1 MWKTGKIYKNRSGVD
16 YSFHEVGEN
25 TVEVRFADFGIGR
38 IGGREGQEKLD
49 SLDLGMVDPSGG
61 PYICLGMKVNGRE
74 IVKISDKPNSDDT
87 FLLSLGKEE
96 CPGEGKCED
105 PGCPAYY
112 ADPVVDL
119 FENGNLENL
128 MKTYNRFDLEAQIQ
142 KCWQITD
149 EIDDLYK
156 LVGDSPDFAGIPSG
170 VEDELMNY
178 LLGIKT
184 IYERKFDTL
193 WIMFDKMIQDEVIR

>member
-1 MWKTGKIYKNRSGVD
+1 MWKTGEIYKNRSGVD

-25 TVEVRFADFGIGR
+25 TVEVRFADFGFGR
-38 IGGREGQEKLD
+38 VGGRDGQEKLD
-49 SLDLGMVDPSGG
+49 PSDLGMVDPSGG
-61 PYICLGMKVNGRE
+61 PYIALGMRVNDRE
-74 IVKISDKPNSDDT
+74 IVKISDKPDDEDT
-87 FLLSLGKEE
+87 FLLTL
-96 CPGEGKCED
+96 ED
-105 PGCPAYY
+105 PI
-112 ADPVVDL
+112 VNL
-119 FENGNLENL
+119 FEGVEHL

-156 LVGDSPDFAGIPSG
+156 LVGDSPDFAGMPAK

-178 LLGIKT
+178 LLGMKT